1 MDLLT
6 KRKDYMSQE
15 LCGRCEEPIEQSQAS
30 VIPSIGFPR
39 YHVGCWE
46 REREEIRED
55 HIRGD
60 IDRVLDTEEME
71 GLFA

>member
-39 YHVGCWE
+39 YHTICWTVE
-46 REREEIRED
+46 RLEIQED

-60 IDRVLDTEEME
+60 IDRVLDNEEME